1 MSTICKAPPQFG
13 WIRGEFGA
21 ARVSLDFDRRQHT
34 VVGESHGDEVRLSA
48 LRGRARALLLFYPK
62 DKTSG

>member
-1 MSTICKAPPQFG
+1 MPDVGDLAPDFSV
-13 WIRGEFGA
+13 RGA
-21 ARVSLDFDRRQHT
+21 T
-34 VVGESHGDEVRLSA
+34 GDEFRLSD